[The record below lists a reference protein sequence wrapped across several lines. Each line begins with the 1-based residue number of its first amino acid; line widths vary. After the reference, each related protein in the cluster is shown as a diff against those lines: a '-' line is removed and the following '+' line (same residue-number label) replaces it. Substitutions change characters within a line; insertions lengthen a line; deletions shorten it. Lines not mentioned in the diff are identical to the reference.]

1 MTVMTNH
8 IELSTRGNAEIVD
21 ITPDIEQA
29 LATSGLS
36 DGVLTVVVSGATG
49 CLTTVEYE
57 PGLVRDLNELWE
69 RIIPSDKTYHHDRA
83 WGDGNGHSHVR
94 ASLLGPSLTIP
105 FCSGTLTLGT
115 WQQVIFI
122 DFDVRP
128 RTRRL
133 VLQFMGEMKVDES
146 RI

>member
-1 MTVMTNH
+1 MTVITNH

-29 LATSGLS
+29 LDTSGLS
-36 DGVLTVVVSGATG
+36 DGVLTVFVSGATG
-49 CLTTVEYE
+49 GLTTIEYE
-57 PGLVRDLNELWE
+57 PGLVRDLNELWD
-69 RIIPSDKTYHHDRA
+69 RIIPSNKTYHHDRA

-128 RTRRL
+128 RTRRI
-133 VLQFMGEMKVDES
+133 VLQFMGERKDV
-146 RI
+146 